1 MSAASERRMISMLER
16 VGLDPAIAAGH
27 ESDTVIDFAVDVV
40 MKAMRE
46 RCQAC
51 TAVDTCEQWLVD
63 KEACDNAFCPNA
75 AVFDELKEIC
85 GNSAGRD

>member
-27 ESDTVIDFAVDVV
+27 ESDTVIDFAIDVV

-63 KEACDNAFCPNA
+63 QEACDNDFCPNA

-85 GNSAGRD
+85 GDFAEHD

>member
-16 VGLDPAIAAGH
+16 VGLDPAIAAGR
-27 ESDTVIDFAVDVV
+27 EPDTVIEFAIDVV
-40 MKAMRE
+40 MKAIRE

-63 KEACDNAFCPNA
+63 QEACDNDFCANA
-75 AVFDELKEIC
+75 AIFDELKVIRAD
-85 GNSAGRD
+85 SAERD